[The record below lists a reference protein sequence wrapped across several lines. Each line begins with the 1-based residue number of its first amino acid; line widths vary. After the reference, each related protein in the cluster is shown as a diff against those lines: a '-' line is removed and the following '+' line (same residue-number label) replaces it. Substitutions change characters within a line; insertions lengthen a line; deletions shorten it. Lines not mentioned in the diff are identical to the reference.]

1 MVSNVMPM
9 NRKQM
14 KVMVVFA
21 ITIMLGATFSGCMD
35 NAGVKEVKGFDMDDI
50 ENIDV
55 ERKQGSTPVVAA
67 EHTPFYALIG
77 TPIAAY
83 YEGNESMISPLLVK
97 NFTEPSKPV
106 MRFDSQYAYSGEMAI
121 TDGTPKNV
129 SLELVPQIWKESDAV
144 VLIEDSEPGYYL
156 GVAATPIASYLN
168 IPVIVTDDTDD
179 VRDLLD
185 DLGVK
190 YTFLCGDLEGHER
203 TWRFTSDQ
211 DITNFLVDYVKERFG
226 SVEYLSITN
235 PRDAYPPEV
244 LNTTSFEFSG
254 TLNSVAILP
263 STLLSTA
270 QGFLSPAYHNFTIPE
285 GWKYARVKLDL
296 INLNSENVE
305 SMGDQI
311 MISGGPRIED
321 LPASQQM
328 YELVQINTMAGIPE
342 RDADGDIV
350 TDKVHYETVLY
361 GRDGVTYDLSVIG
374 TWLARKQGEYRLEVT
389 VEQLSDPYISTMPKL
404 SAIAPYLTAYRQGV
418 IWAEP
423 DFAFAATDDVLVNG
437 DTCPGFYVP
446 RKNPK
451 LAEPLNEKI
460 MERHEELNLLLG
472 NISNISGDDTEALW
486 QHYSDNPINI
496 ALVGGTTMLPQYIHD
511 NPDTPRDDPMGIYY
525 FGYGT
530 PSDVPYGNIDPNPTD
545 IKNDTYS
552 YWPRQENVVGRITGW
567 DVQDASAL
575 VCRTVFYEQIIQD
588 MGDWKNRATV
598 QSGTGTDFQ
607 KVPVIEQIKNLLAP
621 ILGGAAGDPM
631 KFPSGAT
638 RFAGDAVA
646 ASIEDGGYEVER
658 TYFTFSQRKGFS
670 DEALQEIKRSGL
682 LNMLLFPKFE
692 IKMVSGEDVVVGGEL
707 QLKSNIIYENGHGSM
722 HLYEFGD
729 VVMWGLGIGYFF
741 GPLIM
746 GFLTRISMFAT
757 PMAALGTYSAR
768 GVEDMELGP
777 STMMIESCVNGKIDG
792 MYMPNNIGQAY
803 IHAGVNS
810 LLASTT
816 FTNVAGYL
824 KPRPFIHSLGVYAY
838 VKAWYDLLVNGEYP
852 RLNFGMLMHKQMF
865 NDMAEN
871 DTTIGMALRNARNDY
886 LPKDANS
893 TFLWVPPLDG
903 EASPTYQ
910 GDTGILKPDERGDRV
925 LLKKYNTYLQ
935 YAIYGDP
942 AFNPYQPVNNG

>member
-1 MVSNVMPM
+1 M
-9 NRKQM
+9 NRKEM
-14 KVMVVFA
+14 KVLVVFA
-21 ITIMLGATFSGCMD
+21 ITIMIGAAFSGCVD

-50 ENIDV
+50 GNIDV
-55 ERKQGSTPVVAA
+55 ERNQGATPVVAA
-67 EHTPFYALIG
+67 EHTPLYALIG
-77 TPIAAY
+77 TPIALF
-83 YEGNESMISPLLVK
+83 YEDNESMVAPLLVK
-97 NFTEPSKPV
+97 NFTDPSKPV
-106 MRFDSQYAYSGEMAI
+106 MRFDSQYGYAGEIAI
-121 TDGTPKNV
+121 TGGTPKNV
-129 SLELVPQIWKESDAV
+129 SLDLVPQIWDKSDAV
-144 VLIEDSEPGYYL
+144 VLVEDSERGYSL

-179 VRDLLD
+179 VRGLLD

-203 TWRFTSDQ
+203 TWRFSSDQ
-211 DITNFLVDYVKERFG
+211 DITNFLVDYVKEQFG

-244 LNTTSFEFSG
+244 LNTTSFDFSG

-263 STLLSTA
+263 STLGSTA
-270 QGFLSPAYHNFTIPE
+270 KGFLQPQHHNFTIPE
-285 GWKYARVKLDL
+285 GYKYARVKLDL
-296 INLNSENVE
+296 VNLDSEDVAE
-305 SMGDQI
+305 MGDHI
-311 MISGGPRIED
+311 TISGGPRIED
-321 LPASQQM
+321 LPAAQQS

-342 RDADGDIV
+342 RDGNGDIT
-350 TDKVHYETVLY
+350 TDKLHYETVLY
-361 GRDGVTYDLSVIG
+361 DRGGVTYELSVMG
-374 TWLARKQGEYRLEVT
+374 TWLAQKQGDYELHVT
-389 VEQLSDPYISTMPKL
+389 AEQLSDPYISTMPKL
-404 SAIAPYLTAYRQGV
+404 SAVAPYLTAYRQGV
-418 IWAEP
+418 IWAER
-423 DFAFAATDDVLVNG
+423 DFAFAATDNVTVNG
-437 DTCPGFYVP
+437 KTCPGFYVP
-446 RKNPK
+446 RKNPD
-451 LAEPLNEKI
+451 LVEPLNDKL
-460 MERHEELNLLLG
+460 MERHEELNMLLG
-472 NISNISGDDTEALW
+472 NMSNISGDDSRALW

-496 ALVGGTTMLPQYIHD
+496 ALVGGTTMLPQYIFH

-530 PSDVPYGNIDPNPTD
+530 PSDVPYGNIDPDPD
-545 IKNDTYS
+545 DPKNDSYS

-575 VCRTVFYEQIIQD
+575 VCRTVFYDDIVQG
-588 MGDWKNRATV
+588 MGDWKKSATV

-670 DEALQEIKRSGL
+670 DEALTKIKRSGL
-682 LNMLLFPKFE
+682 LNMLLFPKIE
-692 IKMVSGEDVVVGGEL
+692 IKMVSGEDVVVGGDL
-707 QLKSNIIYENGHGSM
+707 QPKSNIIYENGHGSM

-757 PMAALGTYSAR
+757 PMAALGTYSPR
-768 GVEDMELGP
+768 GVENMELGP

-824 KPRPFIHSLGVYAY
+824 
-838 VKAWYDLLVNGEYP
+838 
-852 RLNFGMLMHKQMF
+852 
-865 NDMAEN
+865 
-871 DTTIGMALRNARNDY
+871 
-886 LPKDANS
+886 
-893 TFLWVPPLDG
+893 
-903 EASPTYQ
+903 
-910 GDTGILKPDERGDRV
+910 
-925 LLKKYNTYLQ
+925 
-935 YAIYGDP
+935 
-942 AFNPYQPVNNG
+942 